1 MKTRTRRLPS
11 VVTRHAPWLATVVA
25 GTAGILLTTFTLGQT
40 ADLVH
45 KAAKAPSIQ
54 CDECHTCKEPTREAP
69 CQRTCPRNS
78 VQKTAEEFSAR
89 RGPSLVILD
98 ELEDLYLPVPF
109 DHRGHADMAQ
119 MTGGCSVCHHY
130 TPEGLGHPACKAC
143 HEAASIHEDMRKP
156 GLKGAYHRQCMSCH
170 REWSG
175 ETSCGACHQPK
186 AGAVKKGSAAVLPT
200 KDDLIGR
207 MHPPIPEPEV
217 EVYQT
222 KWEGSTIAPP
232 LTGGGAGRSRVF
244 FRHKAHIRDYDLRCS
259 DCHREDNCKRCHEE
273 GKEHT
278 QRVRTLEE
286 HHKPCFDC
294 HRTSP
299 CDSCHIEEGKPS
311 PSPFDHARTGW
322 PLKRYHSKKS
332 CRACHQTVPYSRPD
346 RNCISCHSNWTPT
359 NFDHALT
366 GQRLDDNHVRLE
378 CESCHVDRAFE
389 RPPKCDQCHEPE
401 EGVSFPAKRP
411 GLAVPSTEK

>member
-1 MKTRTRRLPS
+1 MNTHTHRLPS
-11 VVTRHAPWLATVVA
+11 VVACLARWLATVVA
-25 GTAGILLTTFTLGQT
+25 GMAWILLTTFALGQT
-40 ADLVH
+40 SDRIH
-45 KAAKAPSIQ
+45 KATKAQSFQ
-54 CDECHTCKEPTREAP
+54 CDDCHTCKEPTPAAP
-69 CQRTCPRNS
+69 CLRTCPRNS
-78 VQKTAEEFSAR
+78 VQKSAEEFSAR
-89 RGPSLVILD
+89 RGPALVILD

-130 TPEGLGHPACKAC
+130 TPEGLDHPACKAC
-143 HEAASIHEDMRKP
+143 HEVASLQVDIRKP

-175 ETSCGACHQPK
+175 ETSCDACHQPK
-186 AGAVKKGSAAVLPT
+186 AGAAKKGGASVVPT
-200 KDDLIGR
+200 KDDLMGR

-222 KWEGSTIAPP
+222 KWEGDSS
-232 LTGGGAGRSRVF
+232 RSVF

-259 DCHREDNCKRCHEE
+259 DCHREDNCKRCHEG

-278 QRVRTLEE
+278 QHVRTLEE

-294 HRTSP
+294 HRTTP
-299 CDSCHIEEGKPS
+299 CDGCHIEEGKSS

-322 PLKRYHSKKS
+322 PLKRYHSEKS

-346 RNCISCHSNWTPT
+346 TNCNSCHRAWTPT
-359 NFDHALT
+359 NFDHAVT
-366 GQRLDDNHVRLE
+366 GQQLDDQHARLE
-378 CESCHVDRAFE
+378 CDGCHVDRAFE
-389 RPPKCDQCHEPE
+389 RPPRCDQCHESE
-401 EGVSFPAKRP
+401 EGISFPAKRP
-411 GLAVPSTEK
+411 GRAIPSAGE